1 MTLLRLILQRLLL
14 GIAILFVVSALIFI
28 GTEILPGDVAQAILG
43 QGATPELLENVRI
56 RLGLNDPAPVRYFR
70 WLGKLMSGN
79 LGTSMVSGA
88 DISQLL
94 GERIWNTVMLAG
106 TTALIAVPLAILLGL
121 LSAIKPNSLTD
132 RAISAVSLSLIS
144 LPDFLIAI
152 VLVMIFAVKLGWLPA
167 IANLRP
173 GQDFLTVARMM
184 VLPVTV
190 LVFTVLAHMV
200 RMTRTA
206 VINVLS
212 SPATEMAILKG
223 VPRWRL
229 LLVHALPNALAPI
242 ANVVAL
248 NLAYLISGIVVVET
262 LFNFS
267 GLGRLMVESVTTR
280 DIPVVQVCAI
290 IFCAVYVLLNLLAD
304 IVAIVSNPRL
314 RYPK

>member
-1 MTLLRLILQRLLL
+1 MTLFLLIARRLLL
-14 GIAILFVVSALIFI
+14 GIVILFVVSALIFI

-43 QGATPELLENVRI
+43 QGATPELLENVRV
-56 RLGLNDPAPVRYFR
+56 RLGLNDPVPVRYFK
-70 WLGKLMSGN
+70 WLGNLMSGN

-94 GERIWNTVMLAG
+94 GERIWNTLILAG
-106 TTALIAVPLAILLGL
+106 TTALIAVPLSIGLGL

-132 RAISAVSLSLIS
+132 RVISIVSLSLIS

-173 GQDFLTVARMM
+173 GQDFFTVARMM

-248 NLAYLISGIVVVET
+248 NLAFLISGIVVVET

-267 GLGRLMVESVTTR
+267 GLGRLMVESVATR
-280 DIPVVQVCAI
+280 DIPVVQVCAM

>member
-1 MTLLRLILQRLLL
+1 MTLLRLIIQRLLL
-14 GIAILFVVSALIFI
+14 GIAILFIVSVLIFV

-43 QGATPELLENVRI
+43 QGATPELLENVRV
-56 RLGLNDPAPVRYFR
+56 RLGLHEPAPARYVR
-70 WLGKLMSGN
+70 WLGNLLTGN
-79 LGTSMVSGA
+79 LGASMVSGA
-88 DISQLL
+88 DIGQLL
-94 GERIWNTVMLAG
+94 GERIWNTLLLAG
-106 TTALIAVPLAILLGL
+106 VTALIAVPLAIGLGL

-132 RAISAVSLSLIS
+132 KTISAVSLSLIS
-144 LPDFLIAI
+144 LPDFLVAI
-152 VLVMIFAVKLGWLPA
+152 VLVMIFAVKLNWLPA

-173 GQDFLTVARMM
+173 GLDFFAVARMM

-229 LLVHALPNALAPI
+229 LVVHALPNALAPI
-242 ANVVAL
+242 ANVIAL
-248 NLAYLISGIVVVET
+248 NLAFLISGIVVVET

-267 GLGRLMVESVTTR
+267 GLGRLMVESVSTR
-280 DIPVVQVCAI
+280 DIPVVQVCAM

-304 IVAIVSNPRL
+304 VIAIVSNPRL

>member
-1 MTLLRLILQRLLL
+1 MTLSLLILRRLLL
-14 GIAILFVVSALIFI
+14 GIVILFVVSALIFI

-43 QGATPELLENVRI
+43 QGATPELIENVRV

-70 WLGKLMSGN
+70 WLGNLLSGN
-79 LGTSMVSGA
+79 LGKSMVSGA
-88 DISQLL
+88 DIGQLL

-106 TTALIAVPLAILLGL
+106 FTALIAVPLAIGLGL
-121 LSAIKPNSLTD
+121 LCAIKPNSLTD
-132 RAISAVSLSLIS
+132 RAISVVSLSLIS

-152 VLVMIFAVKLGWLPA
+152 VLVMVFAVKLGWLPA

-248 NLAYLISGIVVVET
+248 NLAFLISGIVVVET

-280 DIPVVQVCAI
+280 DIPVVQICAM
-290 IFCAVYVLLNLLAD
+290 IFCSVYVLLNLLAD

>member
-1 MTLLRLILQRLLL
+1 MTVFTLVFKRLAL
-14 GIAILFVVSALIFI
+14 GVVILFAVSVLIFA

-43 QGATPELLENVRI
+43 QGATPELLENVRT
-56 RLGLNDPAPVRYFR
+56 RLGLDQPVTVRYFR
-70 WLGKLMSGN
+70 WLSTLTSGN

-88 DISQLL
+88 DIGELL
-94 GERIWNTVMLAG
+94 GERVVNTAMLAFA
-106 TTALIAVPLAILLGL
+106 TALVAVPLSIGLGL
-121 LSAIKPNSLTD
+121 LCALRPNGLLD
-132 RAISAVSLSLIS
+132 RAISAFSLSLIS
-144 LPDFLIAI
+144 LPDFLVAI
-152 VLVMIFAVKLGWLPA
+152 VLVMIFSVKLGWLPA
-167 IANLRP
+167 IANIKPDQAFLDVLR
-173 GQDFLTVARMM
+173 QMI
-184 VLPVTV
+184 LPVTV

-223 VPRWRL
+223 VPRARL
-229 LLVHALPNALAPI
+229 LFIHALPNALAPI

-267 GLGRLMVESVTTR
+267 GLGSLMVESVTTR
-280 DIPVVQVCAI
+280 DIPVVQVCALL
-290 IFCAVYVLLNLLAD
+290 FCAVYVVLNLLAD
-304 IVAIVSNPRL
+304 VVAILSNPRL

>member
-1 MTLLRLILQRLLL
+1 MTLLALIAQRLLL
-14 GIAILFVVSALIFI
+14 GLVILFVVSILIFA

-43 QGATPELLENVRI
+43 QGATPELLENVRQ
-56 RLGLNDPAPVRYFR
+56 RLGLDEPAPVRYFH
-70 WLGKLMSGN
+70 WLGRLFEGD

-88 DISQLL
+88 DI
-94 GERIWNTVMLAG
+94 GEMLAERSANTLMLAG
-106 TTALIAVPLAILLGL
+106 WTAFIAVPLSIMLGL
-121 LSAIKPNSLTD
+121 LCALKPNSRTD
-132 RAISAVSLSLIS
+132 RSVSGLSLALIS
-144 LPDFLIAI
+144 LPDFLVAI
-152 VLVMIFAVKLGWLPA
+152 VLVMLFAVKLGWLPA

-173 GQDFLTVARMM
+173 GQEFLDVARML

-200 RMTRTA
+200 RMTRTS

-229 LLVHALPNALAPI
+229 LIVHALPNALGPI

-267 GLGRLMVESVTTR
+267 GLGRLMVEAVTTR
-280 DIPVVQVCAI
+280 DIPIVQVCAM
-290 IFCAVYVLLNLLAD
+290 IFCAVYVLLNLIAD
-304 IVAIVSNPRL
+304 VIAIIANPRL

>member
-1 MTLLRLILQRLLL
+1 MTVFTLVFKRLAL
-14 GIAILFVVSALIFI
+14 GVVILFAVSVLIFA

-43 QGATPELLENVRI
+43 QGATPELLENVRT
-56 RLGLNDPAPVRYFR
+56 RLGLDQPVTVRYFR
-70 WLGKLMSGN
+70 WLSTLTSGN

-88 DISQLL
+88 DIGELL
-94 GERIWNTVMLAG
+94 GERVVNTAMLAFA
-106 TTALIAVPLAILLGL
+106 TALVAVPLSIGLGL
-121 LSAIKPNSLTD
+121 LCALRPNGLLD
-132 RAISAVSLSLIS
+132 RAISAFSLSLIS
-144 LPDFLIAI
+144 LPDFLVAI
-152 VLVMIFAVKLGWLPA
+152 VLVMIFSVKLGWLPA
-167 IANLRP
+167 IANIKPDQAFLDVLR
-173 GQDFLTVARMM
+173 QMI
-184 VLPVTV
+184 LPVTV

-223 VPRWRL
+223 VPRARL
-229 LLVHALPNALAPI
+229 LFIHALPNALAPI

-280 DIPVVQVCAI
+280 DIPVVQVCALL
-290 IFCAVYVLLNLLAD
+290 FCAVYVVLNLLAD
-304 IVAIVSNPRL
+304 VVAILSNPRL

>member
-1 MTLLRLILQRLLL
+1 VTLFGLIIQRLLL
-14 GIAILFVVSALIFI
+14 GVVILFVVSALIFI

-43 QGATPELLENVRI
+43 QGATPELLENVRV
-56 RLGLNDPAPVRYFR
+56 RLGLNEPAPTRYVR
-70 WLGKLMSGN
+70 WLGNLLTGN

-88 DISQLL
+88 DIGQLL
-94 GERIWNTVMLAG
+94 GERIGNTVLLAG
-106 TTALIAVPLAILLGL
+106 VTAFISVPLAILLGL

-132 RAISAVSLSLIS
+132 RVISTASLSLIS
-144 LPDFLIAI
+144 LPDFLVAI

-167 IANLRP
+167 IANMRP
-173 GQDFLTVARMM
+173 GLDFLTVARMM

-229 LLVHALPNALAPI
+229 LLIHALPNALAPI

-248 NLAYLISGIVVVET
+248 NLAFLISGIVVVET

-280 DIPVVQVCAI
+280 DIPVVQVCAM